1 MSGRSRDTGYAMIA
15 AVAAVAIFA
24 LLALQTLSAGRGAV
38 AGAHAEAVRARLL
51 ADADAGIAMGIHSL
65 GLRDP
70 AQRWRLKGETH
81 TLDFNGD
88 TLVVGVEDEGGKIP
102 LNYITA
108 PRVRTLFQLAGAPPD
123 QADTLV
129 RDFLN
134 MRDGPNGETSAGL
147 ASASHDIL
155 TSVDQL
161 ALLKSMTPA
170 LYARIA
176 PNVTVNGID
185 LSFDPRTASPLARAV
200 MSPGGRAA
208 PLPPETDDDAQPPIE
223 LAGRAVTIRAEVR
236 GAEGAVLRRTA
247 IIEFT
252 GAPARPFV
260 IRALD

>member
-1 MSGRSRDTGYAMIA
+1 MIA
-15 AVAAVAIFA
+15 AVAGVALFA
-24 LLALQTLSAGRGAV
+24 LLALQALSGGRAAL
-38 AGAHAEAVRARLL
+38 AGAHAEAVRARLV
-51 ADADAGIAMGIHSL
+51 ADADAGIALAIHNL
-65 GLRDP
+65 GARDP
-70 AQRWRLKGETH
+70 GQRWGLKGETH

-88 TLVVGVEDEGGKIP
+88 TVIIGVEDEGGKIP

-108 PRVRTLFQLAGAPPD
+108 PRVRVLFQLAGAPPD
-123 QADTLV
+123 QVDTLV
-129 RDFLN
+129 RDFLTL
-134 MRDGPNGETSAGL
+134 RDGPNGETSAGL

-185 LSFDPRTASPLARAV
+185 LSFDPRTASPLSRAV

-208 PLPPETDDDAQPPIE
+208 PLPPDREGAVQPPID

-236 GAEGAVLRRTA
+236 GGDGGVLRRTA
-247 IIEFT
+247 IVEFT
-252 GAPARPFV
+252 GAPTRPFV